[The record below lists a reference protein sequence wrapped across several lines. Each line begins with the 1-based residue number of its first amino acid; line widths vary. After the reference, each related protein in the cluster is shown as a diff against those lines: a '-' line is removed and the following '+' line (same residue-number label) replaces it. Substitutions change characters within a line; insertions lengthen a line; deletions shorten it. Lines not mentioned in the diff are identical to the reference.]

1 MKKMNEKLQK
11 LIGDSLDYAV
21 PETWIYLDQTQ
32 LVRFAEKLSE
42 MIIKDCINL
51 KETVK
56 VTGTHSNEYEQG
68 VWDGIQLFAD
78 EIKKTF
84 GVKP

>member
-1 MKKMNEKLQK
+1 MNKRLQK

-42 MIIKDCINL
+42 MILKDCISL
-51 KETVK
+51 KESVEL
-56 VTGTHSNEYEQG
+56 TGTHSSEFEQG
-68 VWDGIQLFAD
+68 VWHGMQLFAD
-78 EIKKTF
+78 EIAKTF
-84 GVKP
+84 NVKP